1 MAQKSKTSNSAA
13 GFFDR
18 FSAAVRA
25 SEDRIPLAA
34 VIGCVLGVG
43 LLLAIGVPRLRNY
56 LDRKSFV
63 EARDITLRFSDAPAW
78 FDQKRRDE
86 LCRKV
91 ANAVGDGSTL
101 DPTRLAIARDVLAD
115 CGWLRRIDQVSL
127 EPNGGFLVEAS
138 FRTPFAL
145 VLHGTREHLVDTEGC
160 RLPAE
165 WELGQRSSEPHWITI
180 VHARSGPPGLSTGLS
195 PGTSP
200 GSSGAR
206 WEGRDIEAA
215 LELLKLTHGR
225 PWERQIAA
233 IDLARFDEVGLVLL
247 TSSGGTLVWGVPP
260 NTATTAEPTTQAKMV
275 NLDHLF
281 ATTGHIDNGA
291 GRIIDLRTDVP
302 SVRIAVESSG
312 GSAGLKTSSAQ

>member
-1 MAQKSKTSNSAA
+1 MAQKSRTSNSAA

-43 LLLAIGVPRLRNY
+43 LLLAIGVPRLRSY

-63 EARDITLRFSDAPAW
+63 EAHDITLRFSDAPAW

-101 DPTRLAIARDVLAD
+101 DPARLAIAHDVLAD
-115 CGWLRRIDQVSL
+115 CGWLRRVDQVSL
-127 EPNGGFLVEAS
+127 EPNGGFLVDAS
-138 FRTPFAL
+138 FRIPFAL

-165 WELGQRSSEPHWITI
+165 WELGQRSSNPHWITI
-180 VHARSGPPGLSTGLS
+180 VHARSGPPGG
-195 PGTSP
+195 
-200 GSSGAR
+200 SGAR

-215 LELLKLTHGR
+215 LELLKLTSGR
-225 PWERQIAA
+225 AWERQIAA
-233 IDLARFDEVGLVLL
+233 IDLARFDEEGLVLL
-247 TSSGGTLVWGVPP
+247 TTSGGSLVWGVPP
-260 NTATTAEPTTQAKMV
+260 NTATTAEPTTQAKLV

-291 GRIIDLRTDVP
+291 GRTIDLRTDVP
-302 SVRIAVESSG
+302 SVRIAAES
-312 GSAGLKTSSAQ
+312 GSAQAGLKTSSAQ